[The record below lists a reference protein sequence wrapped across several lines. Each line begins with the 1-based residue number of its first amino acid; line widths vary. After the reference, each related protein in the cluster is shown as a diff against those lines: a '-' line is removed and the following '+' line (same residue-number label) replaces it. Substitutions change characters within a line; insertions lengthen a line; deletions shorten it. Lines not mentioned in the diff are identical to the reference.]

1 MHDHSGKGYFNY
13 RLINKFDFTMADS
26 SIRGMGKGFGNLR
39 TEFIINKKY
48 YPKLLDLIIK
58 YEDELTMY
66 QNPYT
71 LITAKYSVSDNYAT
85 QAKKL
90 NYNPNSFDK
99 KISKI
104 KGLKRDNFDPNYLI
118 KKNVL
123 NKKNIII
130 TGNTSGIGL
139 ELNKILIRKNKII
152 GISKSN
158 SIIQNKLQLKV
169 NLNNLNNLQKKIL
182 KIKIPNKI
190 DYLILNAGILGK
202 IDKIKDISVNEFLKI
217 LKINFLSNKVI
228 IDSLLK
234 KIKIKNVI
242 AISSGAAKAGKDG
255 WALYCTSKAAFYQLI
270 NIYDLEYKNIKFI
283 NLAPGLAKTR
293 MQEEIYMVKKKYINS
308 VKKFQKLYKMNKISS
323 PEIIAKKIVDFLN
336 KIKHFKSGSFIDL
349 RNFN

>member
-1 MHDHSGKGYFNY
+1 M
-13 RLINKFDFTMADS
+13 
-26 SIRGMGKGFGNLR
+26 
-39 TEFIINKKY
+39 
-48 YPKLLDLIIK
+48 
-58 YEDELTMY
+58 
-66 QNPYT
+66 
-71 LITAKYSVSDNYAT
+71 
-85 QAKKL
+85 
-90 NYNPNSFDK
+90 
-99 KISKI
+99 
-104 KGLKRDNFDPNYLI
+104 
-118 KKNVL
+118 L

-234 KIKIKNVI
+234 KKIKIKNVI

-293 MQEEIYMVKKKYINS
+293 MQEEIYMVKKIY
-308 VKKFQKLYKMNKISS
+308 KFS
-323 PEIIAKKIVDFLN
+323 
-336 KIKHFKSGSFIDL
+336 
-349 RNFN
+349 

>member
-1 MHDHSGKGYFNY
+1 M
-13 RLINKFDFTMADS
+13 
-26 SIRGMGKGFGNLR
+26 
-39 TEFIINKKY
+39 
-48 YPKLLDLIIK
+48 
-58 YEDELTMY
+58 
-66 QNPYT
+66 
-71 LITAKYSVSDNYAT
+71 
-85 QAKKL
+85 
-90 NYNPNSFDK
+90 
-99 KISKI
+99 
-104 KGLKRDNFDPNYLI
+104 
-118 KKNVL
+118 L

-202 IDKIKDISVNEFLKI
+202 IDKIKNISVNEFLKI

-234 KIKIKNVI
+234 KKIKIKNVI

-255 WALYCTSKAAFYQLI
+255 WVLYCTSKAAFYQLI